1 MAKIAIIGGGIT
13 GLTAA
18 YFLAQ
23 KGHRVTVLEKEKV
36 LGGLTASF
44 SKKDWDWP
52 LERFYH
58 HFFASDKELFRLS
71 EDLGIKNKLFFKKP
85 ATAVFIDGRIF
96 RFDNLK
102 SIFLFPKLNFFDKA
116 RMGAVILFLK
126 ANPFWRLLEEITA
139 TKFIKYTM
147 GEKVYRLIWQSLFVS
162 KFGALSEKI
171 PASWFW
177 TRIKKRS
184 FSLGYFE
191 KGTEILV
198 DALVQKIKSLRGK
211 ILKEKEVIG
220 VKYEKNEFLVFLK
233 DQDFPLN
240 FDKVI
245 ATVSPEIFSKIFSA
259 ISEKEK
265 KNLDSLKSLGSL
277 SLILSLKQNFLPGN
291 TYWLNINEKDFPF
304 VAVVEHTNFI
314 DRKYY
319 GNQTVLYVG
328 GYYPVNHR
336 FFKMGREQILEEFLP
351 YLKRI
356 NSNYNF
362 EKNLLNTELFKAAY
376 SQPVMSLFYSQNAPT
391 IKTSLSGFYWA
402 SLHHVYPEDR
412 GINYAVSLGKRVTDE
427 IT

>member
-1 MAKIAIIGGGIT
+1 MAKIAIIGGGIA

-23 KGHRVTVLEKEKV
+23 KNNQVTVLEKEKV
-36 LGGLTASF
+36 LGGLAASF
-44 SKKDWDWP
+44 NKESWDWP
-52 LERFYH
+52 LERYYH
-58 HFFASDKELFRLS
+58 HFFASDKELFQLAK
-71 EDLGIKNKLFFKKP
+71 ELGIKNKLFFKKP
-85 ATAVFIDGRIF
+85 VTSLFIDNKIF

-102 SIFLFPKLNFFDKA
+102 SIFLFPKLNFFDKL
-116 RMGAVILFLK
+116 RMGTITLFLK
-126 ANPFWRLLEEITA
+126 ANPFWRPLEKITA
-139 TKFIKYTM
+139 TEFIKKTM
-147 GEKVYRLIWQSLFVS
+147 GEKVYRVIWQPLFVS
-162 KFGALSEKI
+162 KFGSLSEKI

-191 KGTEILV
+191 KGTQTLV
-198 DALVQKIKSLRGK
+198 DALTQKIKSLKGE
-211 ILKEKEVIG
+211 IFTDKEVMS
-220 VKYEKNEFLVFLK
+220 VKYEENGFLVFLK
-233 DQDFPLN
+233 DKDSPLS

-245 ATVSPEIFSKIFSA
+245 ATVSPEVLSKIFPA

-265 KNLDSLKSLGSL
+265 KNLNSLESLGSL
-277 SLILSLKQNFLPGN
+277 CLILSLKQNFLPGS

-314 DRKYY
+314 DKKHY

-328 GYYPVNHR
+328 GYYPADHR

-356 NSNYNF
+356 NLNYSF
-362 EKNLLNTELFKAAY
+362 EINILNTELFKTTY
-376 SQPVMSLFYSQNAPT
+376 SQPVMSFSYSQNVPT
-391 IKTSLSGFYWA
+391 IKTSQPGFYWA

-412 GINYAVSLGKRVTDE
+412 GINYAISLGKRIANE
-427 IT
+427 IA